1 MKKLSVKK
9 TSIVGA
15 IAVLCAGIA
24 FFAAAGPKEEP
35 QSAPAAQAEQAEKP
49 RAMLT
54 VTAVRPQ
61 KTDWPLSMSA
71 NGAIAAW
78 QDAIVGSELGGQRLA
93 EVNVNVGDVVKKG
106 QVLARFASASVAAD
120 LAQQEAA
127 LEEARSA
134 LAEAVSNADRARTL
148 GTSGALSKQQQV
160 QYLTAERS
168 AKARVSSAEARVKT
182 ETIRLS
188 QTEVRAPDDGVISS
202 RTATLGA
209 VAQQGQELF
218 KLIRRNRLE
227 WRAEVPANDLLNI
240 KPGQAVELSAADGT
254 PVKGTVRMVSP
265 VVDPQTRSATVFVD
279 LEGSGKFRPGMFV
292 TGNLEMG
299 RKSALTVPHGAL
311 LMRDGFAY
319 VFRIG
324 SDDKVVQTRVTAGR
338 RQNQRIEVL
347 DGLNERTR
355 LVDQGAGFLSD
366 GDIVKVTAR
375 TDKKIA
381 ANAQAPVK

>member
-1 MKKLSVKK
+1 MKKLSLKK

-15 IAVLCAGIA
+15 IAILCAGIA
-24 FFAAAGPKEEP
+24 FFAAAGPKQEEK
-35 QSAPAAQAEQAEKP
+35 PAVAEQADKP
-49 RAMLT
+49 HAMLT

-61 KTDWPLSMSA
+61 TTDWPLSMSA

-134 LAEAVSNADRARTL
+134 MAEAVSNADRARTL
-148 GTSGALSKQQQV
+148 GSSGALSKQQQV

-168 AKARVSSAEARVKT
+168 AKARVASAEARVRT
-182 ETIRLS
+182 ETIRLG

-227 WRAEVPANDLLNI
+227 WRAEVPANDLLGI
-240 KPGQAVELSAADGT
+240 KPGQTVELNAADGT

-279 LEGSGKFRPGMFV
+279 LEGSSKFRPGMFV

-338 RQNQRIEVL
+338 RMNQRIEVL
-347 DGLNERTR
+347 DGVNARTR

-366 GDIVKVTAR
+366 GDIVKVTPR
-375 TDKKIA
+375 TDKKVA
-381 ANAQAPVK
+381 AAAQRPVK